1 MFDKLSSENV
11 MSKEEF
17 ELLEPS
23 VRVDLINAQYDLQDK
38 DFPVI
43 VLIAGNDRHGGNEV
57 IHRLN
62 EWMDARYIQTHVFL
76 GRTDEERQR
85 PRFWRYWRDLP
96 PRGRSAIFTGAWS
109 LHAIYERYHDRLDD
123 AAFEKRLAHIRQ
135 FESSL
140 VTDGALL
147 LKFWLHLP
155 KDELKKRF
163 RKARKQHHQ
172 WAAEGFEWEVY
183 QAYDEV
189 MPIIE
194 DTLEGTHTPECPWR
208 VIDSR
213 DPRHRDMSIAR
224 TILEKM
230 AERLNQPKVEVV
242 HRPPPVSEP
251 FAPIVRDYLAEVD
264 LAKDLERPEYKA
276 ELAKYQDRLH
286 KLTRKAE
293 ENGISSLLVFEG
305 WDAAG
310 KGGVIRRITQ
320 AMAVRNFRI
329 VPFGAPTDEERAHHY
344 LWRFWRHLP
353 QAGRMLIYDRS
364 WYGRVLVERVEGFA
378 SEAEWQRAYS
388 EINDFEDLLVEHG
401 IVLLKFWLHIDPQEQ
416 LARFK
421 AREQTL
427 YKKYKITDEDYRNRE
442 KWEDYAIAIN
452 DMVALTSTRQ
462 APWHLVP
469 ANSKRYARV
478 DVLKTVCSALKK
490 AL

>member
-1 MFDKLSSENV
+1 
-11 MSKEEF
+11 
-17 ELLEPS
+17 
-23 VRVDLINAQYDLQDK
+23 
-38 DFPVI
+38 
-43 VLIAGNDRHGGNEV
+43 
-57 IHRLN
+57 
-62 EWMDARYIQTHVFL
+62 
-76 GRTDEERQR
+76 
-85 PRFWRYWRDLP
+85 
-96 PRGRSAIFTGAWS
+96 
-109 LHAIYERYHDRLDD
+109 
-123 AAFEKRLAHIRQ
+123 
-135 FESSL
+135 
-140 VTDGALL
+140 
-147 LKFWLHLP
+147 
-155 KDELKKRF
+155 
-163 RKARKQHHQ
+163 
-172 WAAEGFEWEVY
+172 
-183 QAYDEV
+183 
-189 MPIIE
+189 
-194 DTLEGTHTPECPWR
+194 
-208 VIDSR
+208 
-213 DPRHRDMSIAR
+213 
-224 TILEKM
+224 
-230 AERLNQPKVEVV
+230 
-242 HRPPPVSEP
+242 
-251 FAPIVRDYLAEVD
+251 VRDYLAEVD

-421 AREQTL
+421 AREQTP